1 MNGAE
6 LVALFSRLN
15 TGELPGAY
23 AELLRGFDRA
33 TSAAEADQHAEDI
46 TELLWALKTA
56 QVVTADQAL
65 AMDSQKR
72 HALYAARVRLG
83 LVAGP

>member
-1 MNGAE
+1 MNSAE

-23 AELLRGFDRA
+23 AELLRGFERA
-33 TSAAEADQHAEDI
+33 ANAAQVDQHAEDI

-56 QVVTADQAL
+56 RVVTADQAL
-65 AMDSQKR
+65 AMGAELR
-72 HALYAARVRLG
+72 NAFYAARVRLG
-83 LVAGP
+83 LATP

>member
-1 MNGAE
+1 MNSAE
-6 LVALFSRLN
+6 LVALFSRLS

-23 AELLRGFDRA
+23 AALLRGFERA
-33 TSAAEADQHAEDI
+33 TSAAEVEQHAEDI
-46 TELLWALKTA
+46 NELLWALKTG

-65 AMDSQKR
+65 AMDAELR

-83 LVAGP
+83 VA